1 MSWLLF
7 LKEKGGPGLRV
18 DAGTVVVADGPVY
31 LVHGDGCGE
40 QGPRSCPGP
49 DIGLWSQ
56 GERERVRPRLDLY
69 HGSCAGLTSNPG
81 TKPIQFKSWFLISPA
96 TAKNCC
102 HWI

>member
-1 MSWLLF
+1 MF

-56 GERERVRPRLDLY
+56 GKSKGKVGSLPWFMCWSDLQSRY
-69 HGSCAGLTSNPG
+69 KTNPV
-81 TKPIQFKSWFLISPA
+81 
-96 TAKNCC
+96 
-102 HWI
+102 